1 MAATC
6 ALISMRYALSVLE
19 PAACSARITA
29 LPRES
34 LSERQPLS
42 MSRAHVRAAVSTA
55 WTDA

>member
-6 ALISMRYALSVLE
+6 ALTSTRYVLSVLE
-19 PAACSARITA
+19 PAACSARMTA

-42 MSRAHVRAAVSTA
+42 MSRAQVRTAVSTA